1 VTHTGPSILVVDDDP
16 AIRELIGR
24 LLTAHGYQVVRAA
37 NGEEAL
43 DHMRERRP
51 CVVVLDLQMPVVD
64 GWEFRRRQLADPELA
79 DVPVICI
86 TGYYDPTD
94 LFRQTGVQCLSKP
107 IALSGLL
114 QAVQRACLNSMVTA
128 DRSSG

>member
-1 VTHTGPSILVVDDDP
+1 VPSPDRSILVVDDDP
-16 AIRELIGR
+16 LIRELIGR
-24 LLTAHGYQVVRAA
+24 LLSAHGFSIVRAG

-43 DHMRERRP
+43 ERMRERKP

-64 GWEFRRRQLADPELA
+64 GWEFRRRQLADPDLA

-94 LFRQTGVQCLSKP
+94 VFRQTGVQCLSKP

-114 QAVQRACLNSMVTA
+114 QAVQRAC
-128 DRSSG
+128 RSSPVPAI

>member
-1 VTHTGPSILVVDDDP
+1 MDDDP
-16 AIRELIGR
+16 AIRDLIGR
-24 LLTAHGYQVVRAA
+24 LLSAHGYGVVRAA

-43 DHMRERRP
+43 ERMRERRP

-86 TGYYDPTD
+86 TGYHDPTD
-94 LFRQTGVQCLSKP
+94 VFRGSGVQCLSKP

-114 QAVQRACLNSMVTA
+114 QAVQRACRHSAVPA
-128 DRSSG
+128 